1 MLVIQ
6 EATGCGKL
14 YPCRAIELISEPA
27 QDDFG
32 EVFDLEPF
40 GERALDV
47 VGAKR
52 RVAFGGVRVLI
63 QRQVPIFNNP
73 RKLLP

>member
-1 MLVIQ
+1 VLWIYSR
-6 EATGCGKL
+6 ANKK
-14 YPCRAIELISEPA
+14 YPLIAAAIKFISSRP

-32 EVFDLEPF
+32 EVFDFEPF
-40 GERALDV
+40 GERGLDV

-52 RVAFGGVRVLI
+52 RVAFGGVRRLI